1 MREMWQ
7 HRGMRLIFTA
17 NLISMIGSGMNSAAV
32 IWYILQATHS
42 EVSLGTLIALQTLP
56 SLVLLPFTGVL
67 IDREDRRHLMM
78 WLDGA
83 RGLIILGVAV
93 LVLTHRVH
101 LWQIYL
107 MNILVAIGFWMFF
120 PTVNALIQELTPD
133 DKMLDSNSLLL
144 AALQGGWLMAGAV
157 VGFVYNHI
165 GLGGVLLIDCASYAV
180 SLACVAQVR
189 KGRVT
194 VSRPAATSTEVQP
207 ASGALAR
214 YLHELGEGYRYVQQ
228 NRRVLLIGVAW
239 ALFVAA
245 MMTQGVLSAPL
256 SERILHGGAVGYGWL
271 NAGWAVGAF
280 VSVFYAVEVRSPA
293 WCEPRGHFDDGRNR
307 GVAVRVAGLA
317 LAGAGGAHLFP
328 DGLEPR
334 HGWHRPVER
343 DDAADPATLHGAGTE
358 CVFVR
363 GQRAADLHGATGG
376 RGCASRRP
384 DLRLLDGGRNVPGS
398 GAGGM
403 AACTP
408 EGIGVKRAGATG
420 GELALSTQHSD
431 RLSTQHSALALAP
444 ARHSALST
452 RHSCFWRRRSRE
464 MDGL

>member
-7 HRGMRLIFTA
+7 HRGMRMIFIA

-42 EVSLGTLIALQTLP
+42 EVSLGMLIALQTLP

-67 IDREDRRHLMM
+67 IDREDRRHLML

-83 RGLIILGVAV
+83 RGVIIFAVAM

-133 DKMLDSNSLLL
+133 DKMLDSNALLL
-144 AALQGGWLMAGAV
+144 AALQGGWLMAGAL

-180 SLACVAQVR
+180 SLACVLQVR

-194 VSRPAATSTEVQP
+194 VSRPAAENAEV
-207 ASGALAR
+207 AAALGAVGR
-214 YLHELGEGYRYVQQ
+214 YLHELGEGYRYVQK
-228 NRRVLLIGVAW
+228 NRRVLLVGVAW

-280 VSVFYAVEVRSPA
+280 VSVFYAAGFVRRHGA
-293 WCEPRGHFDDGRNR
+293 NR
-307 GVAVRVAGLA
+307 VVTLTMAIIAASLFVLPVSRWLA
-317 LAGAGGAHLFP
+317 LAVFIYFMMGSSRGAGGIALSSEMMQLVPRHFMGRVQNTFSFVASALQICTALLAGEAAHR
-328 DGLEPR
+328 DGLIY
-334 HGWHRPVER
+334 GFWIV
-343 DDAADPATLHGAGTE
+343 GAMY
-358 CVFVR
+358 
-363 GQRAADLHGATGG
+363 LGA
-376 RGCASRRP
+376 
-384 DLRLLDGGRNVPGS
+384 
-398 GAGGM
+398 
-403 AACTP
+403 
-408 EGIGVKRAGATG
+408 
-420 GELALSTQHSD
+420 
-431 RLSTQHSALALAP
+431 ALAAWLP
-444 ARHSALST
+444 ARGLEAELREESSSAA
-452 RHSCFWRRRSRE
+452 
-464 MDGL
+464 G

>member
-56 SLVLLPFTGVL
+56 SLILLPFTGVL

-78 WLDGA
+78 WLDSA
-83 RGLIILGVAV
+83 RGLIIFGVAL
-93 LVLTHRVH
+93 LVLTHRAQ

-144 AALQGGWLMAGAV
+144 AALQGGWLMAGAL
-157 VGFVYNHI
+157 VGFTYNHI

-180 SLACVAQVR
+180 SLLCVYQVR

-194 VSRPAATSTEVQP
+194 VSRPTASVGVQP
-207 ASGALAR
+207 ASGSVAR
-214 YLHELGEGYRYVQQ
+214 YLHELGEGYSYVRE
-228 NRRVLLIGVAW
+228 NRRVLLIGIAW

-280 VSVFYAVEVRSPA
+280 VSVFYASGFVRRHGANRVVTLTMSVIAASLFVLPVSHWLAIAVTIYFLMGSSRGMGGIALSSEMMQLTPRHFMGRVQNAFSFLASALQICTALLVGEAAHRDGLIYGFWMVGAMYLGAALAAWLPVRRKESEVR
-293 WCEPRGHFDDGRNR
+293 EQEQ
-307 GVAVRVAGLA
+307 
-317 LAGAGGAHLFP
+317 LAG
-328 DGLEPR
+328 
-334 HGWHRPVER
+334 
-343 DDAADPATLHGAGTE
+343 
-358 CVFVR
+358 
-363 GQRAADLHGATGG
+363 
-376 RGCASRRP
+376 
-384 DLRLLDGGRNVPGS
+384 N
-398 GAGGM
+398 
-403 AACTP
+403 
-408 EGIGVKRAGATG
+408 
-420 GELALSTQHSD
+420 
-431 RLSTQHSALALAP
+431 
-444 ARHSALST
+444 
-452 RHSCFWRRRSRE
+452 
-464 MDGL
+464 

>member
-1 MREMWQ
+1 MWR

-17 NLISMIGSGMNSAAV
+17 NLISMIGSGMNAAAV

-67 IDREDRRHLMM
+67 IDREDRRHVMM
-78 WLDGA
+78 WLDSV
-83 RGLIILGVAV
+83 RGLVIFGVAV

-101 LWQIYL
+101 LWQLYL
-107 MNILVAIGFWMFF
+107 MNVLVSIGFWMFW
-120 PTVNALIQELTPD
+120 PSVSALIQELTPD

-180 SLACVAQVR
+180 SLACISQVR

-194 VSRPAATSTEVQP
+194 VSRPSDASTERS
-207 ASGALAR
+207 SGSVGR
-214 YLHELGEGYRYVQQ
+214 YLQELGEGYRYVRE
-228 NRRVLLIGVAW
+228 NRRVLLIGIAW

-280 VSVFYAVEVRSPA
+280 VSVFYASTFVRR
-293 WCEPRGHFDDGRNR
+293 RGANR
-307 GVAVRVAGLA
+307 VVTLSMSVIAASLFVLPVSRWLA
-317 LAGAGGAHLFP
+317 LAVTIYFLMGSSRGVGGIALSSEMMQLTPRHFMGRVQNAFAFVSSALQICTALLVGEAAHR
-328 DGLEPR
+328 DGLIF
-334 HGWHRPVER
+334 GFWMVGAMYLGAAVAAWLPV
-343 DDAADPATLHGAGTE
+343 HGAAGVAE
-358 CVFVR
+358 ESS
-363 GQRAADLHGATGG
+363 AA
-376 RGCASRRP
+376 
-384 DLRLLDGGRNVPGS
+384 V
-398 GAGGM
+398 
-403 AACTP
+403 
-408 EGIGVKRAGATG
+408 
-420 GELALSTQHSD
+420 
-431 RLSTQHSALALAP
+431 
-444 ARHSALST
+444 
-452 RHSCFWRRRSRE
+452 
-464 MDGL
+464 

>member
-7 HRGMRLIFTA
+7 HRGMRLIFSA

-56 SLVLLPFTGVL
+56 SLILLPFTGVL

-78 WLDGA
+78 WLDSA
-83 RGLIILGVAV
+83 RGLIIFGVAL
-93 LVLTHRVH
+93 LVLTHRAQ

-107 MNILVAIGFWMFF
+107 MNILVAIGFWMFL

-144 AALQGGWLMAGAV
+144 AALQGGWLMAGAL

-180 SLACVAQVR
+180 SLACVFHVR

-194 VSRPAATSTEVQP
+194 VSRPTASVDVQP
-207 ASGALAR
+207 TAGSVAR
-214 YLHELGEGYRYVQQ
+214 YLHELGEGYSYVRE
-228 NRRVLLIGVAW
+228 NRRVLLIGIAW

-280 VSVFYAVEVRSPA
+280 VSVFYASGFVRRHGANRVVTLTMSVIAASLFVLPVSHWLA
-293 WCEPRGHFDDGRNR
+293 IAVTIYFLMGSSRGMGGIALSSEMMQLTPRHFMGRVQNAFAFVASALQICTALLVGEAAHRDGLIY
-307 GVAVRVAGLA
+307 GFWMVGAMYLGAA
-317 LAGAGGAHLFP
+317 LAAWLP
-328 DGLEPR
+328 M
-334 HGWHRPVER
+334 
-343 DDAADPATLHGAGTE
+343 
-358 CVFVR
+358 R
-363 GQRAADLHGATGG
+363 GKE
-376 RGCASRRP
+376 SE
-384 DLRLLDGGRNVPGS
+384 LREQEQLVGD
-398 GAGGM
+398 
-403 AACTP
+403 
-408 EGIGVKRAGATG
+408 
-420 GELALSTQHSD
+420 
-431 RLSTQHSALALAP
+431 
-444 ARHSALST
+444 
-452 RHSCFWRRRSRE
+452 
-464 MDGL
+464 

>member
-56 SLVLLPFTGVL
+56 SLILLPFTGVL

-78 WLDGA
+78 WLDSA
-83 RGLIILGVAV
+83 RGLIIFGVAL
-93 LVLTHRVH
+93 LVLTHRAQ

-144 AALQGGWLMAGAV
+144 AALQGGWLMAGAL
-157 VGFVYNHI
+157 VGFMYNHI

-180 SLACVAQVR
+180 SLLCVSQVR

-194 VSRPAATSTEVQP
+194 VSRPAASVGVQP
-207 ASGALAR
+207 ASGSVAR
-214 YLHELGEGYRYVQQ
+214 YLHELGEGYSYVRE
-228 NRRVLLIGVAW
+228 NRRVLLIGIAW

-280 VSVFYAVEVRSPA
+280 VSVFYASKFVRRHGANRVVTITMSVIAASLFVLPVSHWLAIAVTIYFLMGSSRGMGGIALSSEMMQLTPRHFMGRVQNAFSFLASALQICTALLVGEAAHRDGLIYGFWMVGAMYLGAALAAWLPVRRKESEVR
-293 WCEPRGHFDDGRNR
+293 EQEQ
-307 GVAVRVAGLA
+307 
-317 LAGAGGAHLFP
+317 LAG
-328 DGLEPR
+328 
-334 HGWHRPVER
+334 
-343 DDAADPATLHGAGTE
+343 
-358 CVFVR
+358 
-363 GQRAADLHGATGG
+363 
-376 RGCASRRP
+376 
-384 DLRLLDGGRNVPGS
+384 N
-398 GAGGM
+398 
-403 AACTP
+403 
-408 EGIGVKRAGATG
+408 
-420 GELALSTQHSD
+420 
-431 RLSTQHSALALAP
+431 
-444 ARHSALST
+444 
-452 RHSCFWRRRSRE
+452 
-464 MDGL
+464 